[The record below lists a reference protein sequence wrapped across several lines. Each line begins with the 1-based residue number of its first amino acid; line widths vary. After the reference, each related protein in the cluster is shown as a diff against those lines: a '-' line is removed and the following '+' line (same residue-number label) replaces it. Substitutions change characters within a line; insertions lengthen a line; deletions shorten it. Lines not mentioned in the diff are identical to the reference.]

1 MKFTR
6 RLHGI
11 YTCDCNLHGIYTLTN
26 SKFIDIIYA
35 KYLEYRTGSGQRLR
49 KIKFFILDIL
59 STENTKQAI
68 IDESEVTEVQ
78 DNINLDIETLSQIDN
93 QFNFL
98 EIYHSALI
106 SSQLFGV
113 PVNKTKQHLYTLEEL
128 SIHGKAKIHLL
139 LISIKV
145 KKIIHCVRFL

>member
-1 MKFTR
+1 MIE
-6 RLHGI
+6 I
-11 YTCDCNLHGIYTLTN
+11 YTLFTHLTN

-35 KYLEYRTGSGQRLR
+35 KYLDYRTGSGQRLR
-49 KIKFFILDIL
+49 KIKLFILDIL

-78 DNINLDIETLSQIDN
+78 ENIKLDIETLSQIDN
-93 QFNFL
+93 QFNIL

-128 SIHGKAKIHLL
+128 SIHGKAKN
-139 LISIKV
+139 SFVSYFDKG
-145 KKIIHCVRFL
+145 KKIIHCVLFFR